1 MLSTAP
7 QTTCSCCGAASSSL
21 KRCGGC
27 HAVSYCSVDCQRS
40 HWKAGHKTAC
50 IASKSTAAFPVR
62 GQPAGT
68 QERPP
73 RAPRTP
79 LPAGTPVSPEERV
92 APLLDELRTTMAGSE
107 TRRLLVIELSELLTA
122 EAGNKRVANEF
133 LDAEGPEVVYDIS
146 SSMRGNWMADA
157 KNGTMSRRSSRVR
170 VPSWQCHSSHPSA
183 AWRRV
188 SKMLRC
194 ARVARHRAIPR
205 REVTSRGGS
214 MPRAY
219 PQQRGCGAAVSLGR
233 GRLFCGIHH
242 PG

>member
-1 MLSTAP
+1 MPGSSRKSEAAAALGGTHAASTAKLAMLSTAP

-50 IASKSTAAFPVR
+50 IASKGTAAFPVR

-92 APLLDELRTTMAGSE
+92 APLLDELRTTLAGSE

-122 EAGNKRVANEF
+122 EAGNKRVVNEF
-133 LDAEGPEVVYDIS
+133 LDAEGPEVVYDIT
-146 SSMRGNWMADA
+146 SSMRVGL
-157 KNGTMSRRSSRVR
+157 S
-170 VPSWQCHSSHPSA
+170 PSQP
-183 AWRRV
+183 
-188 SKMLRC
+188 
-194 ARVARHRAIPR
+194 
-205 REVTSRGGS
+205 
-214 MPRAY
+214 
-219 PQQRGCGAAVSLGR
+219 
-233 GRLFCGIHH
+233 
-242 PG
+242 